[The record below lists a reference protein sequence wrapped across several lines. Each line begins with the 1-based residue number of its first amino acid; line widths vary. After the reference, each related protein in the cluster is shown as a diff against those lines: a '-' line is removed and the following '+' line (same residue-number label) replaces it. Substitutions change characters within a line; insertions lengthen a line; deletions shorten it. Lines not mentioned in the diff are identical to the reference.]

1 MHGRSGGG
9 GICVGDMKE
18 GRQII
23 GDGKWTSLCSALTSL
38 THYQQQSM
46 FEDIEDNI
54 FIMLI

>member
-18 GRQII
+18 GRQIM

-38 THYQQQSM
+38 THYQQH
-46 FEDIEDNI
+46 EDIEDNI
-54 FIMLI
+54 FIIII